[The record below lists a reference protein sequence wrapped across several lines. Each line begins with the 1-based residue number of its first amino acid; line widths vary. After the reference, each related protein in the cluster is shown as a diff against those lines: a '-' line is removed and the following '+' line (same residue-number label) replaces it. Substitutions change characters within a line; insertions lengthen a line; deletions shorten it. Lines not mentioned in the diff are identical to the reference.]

1 MFCRFNFVYLVG
13 LFHYIST
20 SWNQSPMDIPA
31 LLFPTVMLVTL
42 LLGRVVTGS
51 LVVHHCIF
59 SWKLFF
65 TIITDYFRLT
75 QILRF
80 GLATGCMDAVTFKS
94 DVSNTL
100 INRFVLNGSPLGYRE
115 NKAKAISAKLLEL
128 NLKNKL
134 E

>member
-1 MFCRFNFVYLVG
+1 
-13 LFHYIST
+13 
-20 SWNQSPMDIPA
+20 MDIPA

-80 GLATGCMDAVTFKS
+80 GLATGRMDAVTFTS

-115 NKAKAISAKLLEL
+115 NFFWRSFWASAVQWRDQGQQNLGQRLLARPCF
-128 NLKNKL
+128 
-134 E
+134 